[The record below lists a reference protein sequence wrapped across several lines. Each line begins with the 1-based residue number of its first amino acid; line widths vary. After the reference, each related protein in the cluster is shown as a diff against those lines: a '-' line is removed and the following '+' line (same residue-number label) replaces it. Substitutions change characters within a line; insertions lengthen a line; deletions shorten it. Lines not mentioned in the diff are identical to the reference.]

1 MGSSKQPSFS
11 LLKLIQEVT
20 NQHDIK
26 TVNEKDA
33 PQLQRL
39 FTQKIKDLDAARRG
53 LHSEKADIDPRG
65 RVTIPK
71 QYRTS
76 LGMNPGTRVEV
87 FPYPTGAPKGL
98 MIKVEK

>member
-33 PQLQRL
+33 PQLQR
-39 FTQKIKDLDAARRG
+39 FITQKIKDLDAARRG
-53 LHSEKADIDPRG
+53 LHSEKTDIDNRG

-71 QYRTS
+71 QYRTQ
-76 LGMNPGTRVEV
+76 LGMTPGTRVET
-87 FPYPTGAPKGL
+87 FPISDGSSDNR
-98 MIKVEK
+98 